1 MDGKPRQELVGDF
14 GVQRKD
20 ACRSAESQQYTLPA
34 ASIRVRMWSAEVRMV
49 GSPGALMTKT
59 LALLSLLLPFA
70 GSAMAQGGDV
80 AEKQTMRPVIRGR
93 QAAVSSMR
101 AQATEAAR
109 RILDA
114 GGNAFDAAV
123 AGQAVLG
130 ITDFSDNGL
139 GSDAVVLVYVVR
151 EKKVYSVNAEPR
163 APRLAT
169 IEWYEKNS
177 GAKIPGSDGLL
188 SGGLPGVVDAWYIL
202 LDRWGTMSFEQV
214 LQPAI
219 ELAENGYPLGESSAE
234 DIASTK
240 KILKYPTTVKVYLPN
255 HKLPKPGDIF
265 RNPDLARTLRKL
277 VDAEQANKSKG
288 RREALKAAR
297 DRFYKGDIARE
308 LASFSETN
316 GGLFR
321 YDDFAE
327 YTAEVETPV
336 SIDYRGYRIYKN
348 PSASQG
354 PTELIALNLLEGFD
368 LKALGHNSPDFLHT
382 SVEAIKLAMADREK
396 YLGDQDFIKIPYDG
410 LLSKDYA
417 RERRNLID
425 PQKASLEL
433 RPGSPDKFLRNT
445 TASTQPLKPVL
456 RGNANHGGDT
466 SYIAVV
472 DQDRNMVSFEPSLHS
487 AFGTGVVMGSTGLI
501 LNCRGDYYS
510 LVRGE
515 ANALA
520 PGKRPRS
527 TLQSTLV
534 MKNDEPYAI
543 LGSPGGDD
551 QVMRTMQTLIN
562 LVDFGMNIQQ
572 AIEAPRWATRSFP
585 ASPFPHTMYP
595 GDMAV
600 EARIPETTRQA
611 LIARGHK
618 LRVRPAWSLG
628 SNAGIVVDPTTGVLS
643 AGADPRVEAYAWAW

>member
-1 MDGKPRQELVGDF
+1 MINV
-14 GVQRKD
+14 
-20 ACRSAESQQYTLPA
+20 
-34 ASIRVRMWSAEVRMV
+34 
-49 GSPGALMTKT
+49 
-59 LALLSLLLPFA
+59 LALAFLLLGFA
-70 GSAMAQGGDV
+70 GPVIAQSADAV
-80 AEKQTMRPVIRGR
+80 ATQTMRPVIRGR
-93 QAAVSSMR
+93 HAAVSSMR
-101 AQATEAAR
+101 SQATEAAR
-109 RILDA
+109 RILEA

-130 ITDFSDNGL
+130 LTDFADNGV
-139 GSDAVVLVYVVR
+139 GSDAVVLVYVAS

-163 APRLAT
+163 APKLAT
-169 IEWYEKNS
+169 IEWYERNN
-177 GAKIPGSDGLL
+177 GGRIPESDGLL
-188 SGGLPGVVDAWYIL
+188 SGGLPGVVDAWYVL

-214 LQPAI
+214 LRPAI
-219 ELAENGYPLGESSAE
+219 DLAANGFPLGESSAA

-240 KILKYPTTVKVYLPN
+240 KILKHPTTVKIYLPDG
-255 HKLPKPGDIF
+255 KLPKAGDVF
-265 RNPDLARTLRKL
+265 CNRDLARTLRNL
-277 VDAEQANKSKG
+277 VEAEQANKAKG
-288 RREALKAAR
+288 RHEALRAAR

-336 SIDYRGYRIYKN
+336 SIEYHGYRIYKN

-368 LKALGHNSPDFLHT
+368 LKALGHNTPDFLHT
-382 SVEAIKLAMADREK
+382 SVEAMKLAMADREK

-410 LLSKDYA
+410 LLSKEYA
-417 RERRNLID
+417 RERRSLID
-425 PQKASLEL
+425 SQKASLEL
-433 RPGSPDKFLRNT
+433 RPGAADKFVKG
-445 TASTQPLKPVL
+445 ASASDQPLRPVL
-456 RGNANHGGDT
+456 GGNANHDGDT

-472 DQDRNMVSFEPSLHS
+472 DHDRNMVSFEPSLHS
-487 AFGTGVVMGSTGLI
+487 AFGTGVVMGNTGLI

-515 ANALA
+515 ANALE

-534 MKNDEPYAI
+534 MKNGEPYAI

-572 AIEAPRWATRSFP
+572 AIEAPRWSTRSFP
-585 ASPFPHTMYP
+585 ASPFPHTMRP
-595 GDMAV
+595 GDMSV
-600 EARIPETTRQA
+600 EARISEATRQA

-618 LRVRPAWSLG
+618 LRVVPAWSLG
-628 SNAGIVVDPTTGVLS
+628 SNAGIVIDPANGVLS

>member
-1 MDGKPRQELVGDF
+1 MINILV
-14 GVQRKD
+14 
-20 ACRSAESQQYTLPA
+20 
-34 ASIRVRMWSAEVRMV
+34 
-49 GSPGALMTKT
+49 
-59 LALLSLLLPFA
+59 LALLLLGFA
-70 GSAMAQGGDV
+70 GRATAQSADEVGT
-80 AEKQTMRPVIRGR
+80 QTMRPVIRGR

-101 AQATEAAR
+101 SQATEAAR
-109 RILDA
+109 RILES

-130 ITDFSDNGL
+130 LTDFADNGL
-139 GSDAVVLVYVVR
+139 GSDAVVLVYVAG

-163 APRLAT
+163 APKLAT
-169 IEWYEKNS
+169 IEWYERNN
-177 GAKIPGSDGLL
+177 GGRIPESDGLL
-188 SGGLPGVVDAWYIL
+188 SGGLPGVIDAWYVL
-202 LDRWGTMSFEQV
+202 LDHWGTMSFEQV
-214 LQPAI
+214 LEPAI
-219 ELAENGYPLGESSAE
+219 HLAENGFPLGESSAD
-234 DIASTK
+234 DIANTK
-240 KILKYPTTVKVYLPN
+240 KILKYPTTVKIYLPDG
-255 HKLPKPGDIF
+255 KLPKPGDVF

-277 VDAEQANKSKG
+277 VEAEQASKSKG

-297 DRFYKGDIARE
+297 DRFYKGDIAHA
-308 LASFSETN
+308 LASFSEAN

-368 LKALGHNSPDFLHT
+368 LQRLGHNSPDFLHT
-382 SVEAIKLAMADREK
+382 NVEAMKLAMADREK
-396 YLGDQDFIKIPYDG
+396 YLGDQDFIRIPYEG

-417 RERRNLID
+417 RERRSLID

-433 RPGSPDKFLRNT
+433 RPGSPDKLGKS
-445 TASTQPLKPVL
+445 ASANNQRLQPVL
-456 RGNANHGGDT
+456 SGNAGHDGDT

-472 DQDRNMVSFEPSLHS
+472 DKDRNMVSFEPSLHS
-487 AFGTGVVMGSTGLI
+487 SFGTGVVMGSTGLVF
-501 LNCRGDYYS
+501 NCRGDYYS

-515 ANALA
+515 ANALE

-534 MKNDEPYAI
+534 MKDDQPYAI

-572 AIEAPRWATRSFP
+572 AIEAPRWSTRSFP

-600 EARIPETTRQA
+600 EARIPEVTRQA

-618 LRVRPAWSLG
+618 LRIRPAWSMG
-628 SNAGIVVDPTTGVLS
+628 SNAGIVVDPITGVLS

>member
-1 MDGKPRQELVGDF
+1 VLLLV
-14 GVQRKD
+14 
-20 ACRSAESQQYTLPA
+20 
-34 ASIRVRMWSAEVRMV
+34 
-49 GSPGALMTKT
+49 
-59 LALLSLLLPFA
+59 LLSGFA
-70 GSAMAQGGDV
+70 KSGPAQTTTD
-80 AEKQTMRPVIRGR
+80 ALETQTMRPVIRGR

-109 RILDA
+109 RILEA

-130 ITDFSDNGL
+130 ITDFADNGV
-139 GSDAVVLVYVVR
+139 GSDAVVLVYVAN

-163 APRLAT
+163 APKLAT
-169 IEWYEKNS
+169 IEWYEKNNA
-177 GAKIPGSDGLL
+177 GKIPESDGLL
-188 SGGLPGVVDAWYIL
+188 SGGLPCVVDAWYVL

-219 ELAENGYPLGESSAE
+219 ELAEKGFPLGESSAD
-234 DIASTK
+234 DIASTT
-240 KILKYPTTVKVYLPN
+240 KIRKYPTTAKIYLPGG
-255 HKLPKPGDIF
+255 KAPKAGDLF
-265 RNPDLARTLRKL
+265 RNPDLANTFRKL
-277 VDAEQANKSKG
+277 VESEKANKAKG
-288 RREALKAAR
+288 RHEALKAAR

-308 LASFSETN
+308 LAAFSEAN

-321 YDDFAE
+321 FEDFAE
-327 YTAEVETPV
+327 YSAEIETPV

-354 PTELIALNLLEGFD
+354 PAELIALNLLEGYD
-368 LKALGHNSPDFLHT
+368 LRTLGHNSPDFLHT
-382 SVEAIKLAMADREK
+382 SAEAIKLAMADREK
-396 YLGDQDFIKIPYDG
+396 YLGDQDFLRIPYNG
-410 LLSKDYA
+410 LLSKEYA
-417 RERRNLID
+417 RERRSLID
-425 PQKASLEL
+425 PQRASLEL
-433 RPGSPDKFLRNT
+433 RPGAPEKFEKNNSATNPTMR
-445 TASTQPLKPVL
+445 PVFS
-456 RGNANHGGDT
+456 GGAQHAGDT

-472 DQDRNMVSFEPSLHS
+472 DEHRNMVSFEPSLHS
-487 AFGTGVVMGSTGLI
+487 AFGTGVVMGNTGLI

-510 LVRGE
+510 LIRGD

-534 MKNDEPYAI
+534 MKDGEPFAV

-562 LVDFGMNIQQ
+562 MLDFGMNIQQ
-572 AIEAPRWATRSFP
+572 AIEAPRWSSRSFP
-585 ASPFPHTMYP
+585 ASPFPHTMYA
-595 GDMAV
+595 GDLAV
-600 EARIPETTRQA
+600 EARISADTRQA

-618 LRVRPAWSLG
+618 LRVVPAWSLG
-628 SNAGIVVDPTTGVLS
+628 SNAGIVIDRTTGVLS

>member
-1 MDGKPRQELVGDF
+1 
-14 GVQRKD
+14 
-20 ACRSAESQQYTLPA
+20 
-34 ASIRVRMWSAEVRMV
+34 
-49 GSPGALMTKT
+49 
-59 LALLSLLLPFA
+59 
-70 GSAMAQGGDV
+70 
-80 AEKQTMRPVIRGR
+80 
-93 QAAVSSMR
+93 MR

-109 RILDA
+109 RILEA

-130 ITDFSDNGL
+130 LTDFADNGL
-139 GSDAVVLVYVVR
+139 GSDAVVLVYVAR

-163 APRLAT
+163 APKLAT
-169 IEWYEKNS
+169 IEWYEKNN
-177 GAKIPGSDGLL
+177 GGKLPESDGLL
-188 SGGLPGVVDAWYIL
+188 SGGLPGVMDAWYVL

-214 LQPAI
+214 LQSAI
-219 ELAENGYPLGESSAE
+219 DLAENGFPLGESSAQ

-240 KILKYPTTVKVYLPN
+240 KILKYPTTLKVYLPN
-255 HKLPKPGDIF
+255 GKPPKPGDLF

-277 VDAEQANKSKG
+277 VEAEQANKAKG
-288 RREALKAAR
+288 RHEALRAAR

-308 LASFSETN
+308 LASFSEEN

-327 YTAEVETPV
+327 YAAEVESPV

-368 LKALGHNSPDFLHT
+368 LKALGHNTPDFLHT
-382 SVEAIKLAMADREK
+382 SVEAMKLAMADREK

-410 LLSKDYA
+410 LLSKEYA
-417 RERRNLID
+417 RERRGLID

-433 RPGSPDKFLRNT
+433 RPGSPEKLVRNASANQWLRT
-445 TASTQPLKPVL
+445 VL
-456 RGNANHGGDT
+456 SGDAKHDGDT

-472 DQDRNMVSFEPSLHS
+472 DRDRDMVSFEPSLHS
-487 AFGTGVVMGSTGLI
+487 GFGTGVVMGSTGLI
-501 LNCRGDYYS
+501 FNCRGDYYS
-510 LVRGE
+510 LIRGE
-515 ANALA
+515 ANALE

-534 MKNDEPYAI
+534 TKNDEPYAI

-572 AIEAPRWATRSFP
+572 AIEAPRWSTRSFP
-585 ASPFPHTMYP
+585 ASPFPHTMHP
-595 GDMAV
+595 GDMSV
-600 EARIPETTRQA
+600 EERISEATRQA

-618 LRVRPAWSLG
+618 LRVRPAWSMG
-628 SNAGIVVDPTTGVLS
+628 SNAGIVVDPITGVLS